1 MAMRIS
7 RRSDSLPV
15 YLPVCVWE
23 IFLLFSIFW
32 DSSLPFF
39 RGEGVCMFKDLLCIC
54 LFERLVFVVREILYL
69 FLDGFSSLKFQLIKI
84 GLKESI
90 VLS

>member
-1 MAMRIS
+1 
-7 RRSDSLPV
+7 
-15 YLPVCVWE
+15 
-23 IFLLFSIFW
+23 
-32 DSSLPFF
+32 
-39 RGEGVCMFKDLLCIC
+39 MFKDLLCIC

-90 VLS
+90 VLSNSSIPSFRSVSVGLE

>member
-1 MAMRIS
+1 
-7 RRSDSLPV
+7 
-15 YLPVCVWE
+15 
-23 IFLLFSIFW
+23 
-32 DSSLPFF
+32 
-39 RGEGVCMFKDLLCIC
+39 MFKDLLCIC
-54 LFERLVFVVREILYL
+54 LFERLVFVVGEILYL